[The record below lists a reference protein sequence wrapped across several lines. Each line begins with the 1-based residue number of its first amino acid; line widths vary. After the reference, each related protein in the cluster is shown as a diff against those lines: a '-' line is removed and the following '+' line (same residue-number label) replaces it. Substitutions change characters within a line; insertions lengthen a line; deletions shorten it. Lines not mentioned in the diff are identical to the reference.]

1 MSQKQQV
8 LTHLKIH
15 GEITP
20 LQALQY
26 YGVFRLASRINEL
39 RNEGEMI
46 ATIETINNNKKY
58 ATYKLTQGT
67 YELS

>member
-8 LTHLKIH
+8 LNHLKIH
-15 GEITP
+15 GVITP
-20 LQALQY
+20 LEALNY

-39 RNEGEMI
+39 RNDGELI
-46 ATIETINNNKKY
+46 ATIETSQNNKKY
-58 ATYKLTQGT
+58 ATYKLTQGH

>member
-20 LQALQY
+20 LQALHY